1 MRKYETARIDELEEI
16 PVAGVNWRPV
26 RRRFGI
32 TAFGVNVY
40 TGDAGEHVVEEHT
53 ESRLQHEELYVV
65 LRGHARFTIGNADS
79 DGDGEEVDAP
89 AGTLV
94 FVGDPDVKRAAVA
107 VEGGTAVMGIGAKP
121 GEPYAVSAW
130 EYWFAAQ
137 PAYEAK
143 EFGRAYEI
151 AAEGLEV
158 APDSGALHYQ
168 LACFAALGGDE
179 QRARGH
185 LVRAFELDERTR
197 DWAARDEDLDSL
209 RGKSPL

>member
-1 MRKYETARIDELEEI
+1 MRKFESAKIDELERI
-16 PVAGVNWRPV
+16 SVAGVNWRPV

-32 TAFGVNVY
+32 TAFGTNAY

-53 ESRLQHEELYVV
+53 EARLRHEELYVV
-65 LRGHARFTIGNADS
+65 LRGHARFRLD
-79 DGDGEEVDAP
+79 DEELDAP

-94 FVGDPDVKRAAVA
+94 FVGDPEVKRSAVA
-107 VEGGTAVMGIGAKP
+107 VADGTAVLGIGGKP
-121 GEPYAVSAW
+121 GEAYAISAW

-137 PAYEAK
+137 PAYEAN
-143 EFGRAYEI
+143 EFDRAYEI

-168 LACFAALGGDE
+168 LACYAALAGDE
-179 QRARGH
+179 QRARDH
-185 LVRAFELDERTR
+185 LARAFTLEERTR
-197 DWAARDEDLDSL
+197 EWAARDEDLDSL